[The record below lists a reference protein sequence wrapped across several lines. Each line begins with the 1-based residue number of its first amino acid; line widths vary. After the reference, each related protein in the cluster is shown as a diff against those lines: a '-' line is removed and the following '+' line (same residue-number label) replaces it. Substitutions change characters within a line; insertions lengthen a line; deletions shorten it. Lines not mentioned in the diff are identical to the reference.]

1 MAERT
6 AGYAAAIYELATAE
20 GDLPRVEAEL
30 SSIARAIDASADLRS
45 TLTDPALP
53 LERKRAVIDD
63 LLGTR
68 ASRTTITAINMVAG
82 LNRFGELG
90 EIARHLSVRSAASVG
105 KKLAEVRSA
114 VELDAATVQRLAA
127 ALEKQTGSAVEVRTV
142 VDPSIMGGIV
152 TRVGDT
158 VIDGSVRSQLDSLR
172 QALRNQYC
180 LLYTSDAADDYF
192 WV

>member
-20 GDLPRVEAEL
+20 GDLPRVETEL
-30 SSIARAIDASADLRS
+30 ASVARAIDASADLRS

-127 ALEKQTGSAVEVRTV
+127 ALEKQTGSAVEVRMV

-152 TRVGDT
+152 TRVGDI
-158 VIDGSVRSQLDSLR
+158 VIDGSVRTQLDTLR
-172 QALRNQYC
+172 HALRNQ
-180 LLYTSDAADDYF
+180 
-192 WV
+192 

>member
-30 SSIARAIDASADLRS
+30 ISIARAIDGSTDLRL

-53 LERKRAVIDD
+53 LERKRAVIED
-63 LLGTR
+63 LLGSR
-68 ASRTTITAINMVAG
+68 ASRTTITAISMIAG

-114 VELDAATVQRLAA
+114 VELDPATVQRLAA

-142 VDPSIMGGIV
+142 VDPSIVGGIV
-152 TRVGDT
+152 ARVGDT
-158 VIDGSVRSQLDSLR
+158 VIDGSVRSRLDSLR
-172 QALRNQYC
+172 QALRNQ
-180 LLYTSDAADDYF
+180 
-192 WV
+192 